1 MASSDGGIRPA
12 PGTAATLSARPRGLR
27 GFLRGPRLA
36 DRRGLWFVIA
46 IFVGVLVV
54 FGVAYYAFVTTL
66 QPPATAPVGFAPAYM
81 VGGNGTFNVSSD
93 SNGTWAWTGFS
104 VNLTINNFRAASV
117 SLARSGENATL
128 QIGTATRTDSYH
140 VVWLDRDHDG
150 AVSVGDAF
158 WITGVGIA
166 LPALSYVQFGL
177 TWRTG
182 GWTATEYFVTSS
194 AIV

>member
-1 MASSDGGIRPA
+1 MDH
-12 PGTAATLSARPRGLR
+12 R
-27 GFLRGPRLA
+27 GF
-36 DRRGLWFVIA
+36 WFVIV
-46 IFVGVLVV
+46 IFVGVLIV

-93 SNGTWAWTGFS
+93 SNGTWGWTGFGVS
-104 VNLTINNFRAASV
+104 LTINNFHAASV

-128 QIGTATRTDSYH
+128 QVGSGTHTDLYH

-150 AVSVGDAF
+150 AVSVGDTF
-158 WITGVGIA
+158 WITGVDVA

-177 TWRTG
+177 TWRAV